1 MASIRKHDTGW
12 RVEIYKK
19 INGTAHRRSAVFTTK
34 AEATSW
40 AALTEAN
47 IISGKVAINT
57 KKTVADLLLRYQL
70 EVSPTKRGYK
80 WEKLRTD
87 LMMRNDVSNVT
98 LESINESHIARWR
111 DDRLK
116 VVSAASVR
124 REWNLLSN
132 AFTVAV
138 NEWKWLPSHPMKM
151 VKRPPAPEAR
161 DRLFTPKEI
170 ETLTYILGYAPDSA
184 LNTVT
189 SRVGAALLFAL
200 ETAMRAGDIA
210 NLTWDCVTDK
220 VAEVRLGKTAA
231 ARRRV
236 PLTNEAHRILDQ
248 LPKTS
253 DKCFDLV
260 TAQIDSHFRKAKVK
274 AKEAMPSI
282 MELHFHD
289 SRANAITKLS
299 RSLEILDLAKA
310 VGIKDLKILMV
321 YYRDSAETIA
331 DRLRQFEPPVTGE
344 LPPPGL

>member
-19 INGTAHRRSAVFTTK
+19 LNGTVHRRSAVFSTK

-87 LMMRNDVSNVT
+87 LMMRNDLSNVT
-98 LESINESHIARWR
+98 LESLNESHIARWR

-132 AFTVAV
+132 VFTVAV
-138 NEWKWLPSHPMKM
+138 NEWKWLPNHPMKT
-151 VKRPPAPEAR
+151 VKRPPAPAAR
-161 DRLFTPKEI
+161 DRLFTQAEI
-170 ETLTYILGYAPDSA
+170 DTLTYILGYTKDSKLDTITA
-184 LNTVT
+184 
-189 SRVGAALLFAL
+189 RVGAALLFAL

-210 NLTWDCVTDK
+210 NLTWDCVTEK
-220 VAEVRLGKTAA
+220 VAEIQIGKTAA

-236 PLTNEAHRILDQ
+236 PLSKEARRILDQ

-253 DKCFDLV
+253 NKCFDLV
-260 TAQIDSHFRKAKVK
+260 TAQIDSHFRKAKNK
-274 AKEAMPSI
+274 AKAALPSI
-282 MELHFHD
+282 AELHFHD
-289 SRANAITKLS
+289 SRANAITALAKK
-299 RSLEILDLAKA
+299 LEILDLARV

-331 DRLRQFEPPVTGE
+331 DRLG
-344 LPPPGL
+344 